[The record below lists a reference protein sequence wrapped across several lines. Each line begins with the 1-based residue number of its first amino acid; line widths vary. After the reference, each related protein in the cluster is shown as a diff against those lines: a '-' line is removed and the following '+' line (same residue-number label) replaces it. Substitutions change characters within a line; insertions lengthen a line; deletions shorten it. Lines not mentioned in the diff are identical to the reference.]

1 MSENELGLLQIY
13 TGEGKGKTTAAL
25 GLALR
30 AWGHGLRICVIQFMK
45 RGEDYG
51 EVKAL
56 RRLGVEVFQ
65 FGSGKLI
72 VKGKHCQDDLDC
84 ASRALEL
91 SRSILASGEY
101 DVVILDEVNV
111 AVSFDLVRCQDVLEA
126 LRGRDSGVEVI
137 CTGRNAPEELKKEAD
152 LVTVMTLE
160 KHPYDEGL
168 NARKGI
174 EY

>member
-1 MSENELGLLQIY
+1 MEGNDLGLLHVY
-13 TGEGKGKTTAAL
+13 TGDGKGKTTAAL

-30 AWGHGLRICVIQFMK
+30 AWGHGMRVCIIQFMK

-51 EVKAL
+51 EVMAM
-56 RRLGVEVFQ
+56 RRLNVEVFQ

-72 VKGKHCQDDLDC
+72 MKGKHCQEDLDC

-91 SRSILASGEY
+91 ASSIMASGEF
-101 DVVILDEVNV
+101 DVVILDEINV
-111 AVSFDLVRCQDVLEA
+111 AISFDLLRCCDVLDA
-126 LRGRDSGVEVI
+126 LRTRASDVEVI
-137 CTGRNAPEELKKEAD
+137 CTGRNAPEELRREAD
-152 LVTVMTLE
+152 LVTVMTVE
-160 KHPYDEGL
+160 KHPYDGGL